1 MLCLCV
7 IACKSSRGSEWSQLP
22 ATLVEVVHALRE
34 QPWGQRVFRV
44 RDPDGRI
51 IELRAPMWVVVK
63 RFLARGMT
71 PEEIAARTAMPLE
84 VIKHI
89 ESA

>member
-1 MLCLCV
+1 MQ
-7 IACKSSRGSEWSQLP
+7 A
-22 ATLVEVVHALRE
+22 ANVEVVHALRE

-51 IELRAPMWVVVK
+51 IELGEPMWVVVK

-71 PEEIAARTAMPLE
+71 LKEIAARTTMPLE